1 MKYVITILGLY
12 IFLIIEQSGVLL
24 NLLILIILLIIYI
37 GCDKIHMIELSCAT
51 IPLKFNNNRYLAND
65 IISNSN
71 LGNKNIAIKIRL

>member
-37 GCDKIHMIELSCAT
+37 GCDKIHMIELSCAK
-51 IPLKFNNNRYLAND
+51 IPLKFNNNRYLTNETTS
-65 IISNSN
+65 SNI
-71 LGNKNIAIKIRL
+71 LGKRSIAVKIRL